1 MEPIKRQ
8 PVFYLTHGG
17 GPCFWTRFPEPY
29 GPQAYEPLKSYFA
42 GLLARLPEQPR
53 AVVVISAHWEEP
65 VTTVSTAI
73 APPMLYDYYGFP
85 SHTYEL
91 QYPARGLPEL
101 GLRVRDLLR
110 AAGIEANTDEDRGFD
125 HGVFVPMLV
134 IDPQA
139 RIPVVMVSMRGD
151 LDSAHHLAVGQA
163 VAPLREEGVL
173 IVGSGSSFHD
183 LRKIFSGPDRASFE
197 FDDWL
202 HDTVV
207 KCAPGARNARLL
219 EWHRAP
225 SARACHPRADHLIPL
240 MVAAGA
246 AGDDSGH
253 HSFSSVIGGKAY
265 SCFAFGHTIDSK

>member
-91 QYPARGLPEL
+91 QYPARGLPEV

-173 IVGSGSSFHD
+173 IVGSAIGPIVASDGNGDGPTRPLEGPTFRMSPRRVCVRQLCPER
-183 LRKIFSGPDRASFE
+183 LRVF
-197 FDDWL
+197 
-202 HDTVV
+202 
-207 KCAPGARNARLL
+207 GA
-219 EWHRAP
+219 
-225 SARACHPRADHLIPL
+225 
-240 MVAAGA
+240 
-246 AGDDSGH
+246 
-253 HSFSSVIGGKAY
+253 
-265 SCFAFGHTIDSK
+265 